1 MSKNYHDKF
10 LKLQMPDS
18 CGYDPNCGAWDES
31 HHWNSL
37 CQDLANLWE
46 IKDEWRNVG
55 KFRKNM
61 PKIYALLK
69 EMEDEMAGIYNTL
82 HKQNFPEQYET
93 EDDAGDEDGE

>member
-1 MSKNYHDKF
+1 MSKNYSDKF
-10 LKLQMPDS
+10 LKLQMPDTGGGYGNGY
-18 CGYDPNCGAWDES
+18 CGEWDES

-69 EMEDEMAGIYNTL
+69 EMEGEMASMYNTL
-82 HKQNFPEQYET
+82 VERDYPK
-93 EDDAGDEDGE
+93 DEDEDTGEEIE